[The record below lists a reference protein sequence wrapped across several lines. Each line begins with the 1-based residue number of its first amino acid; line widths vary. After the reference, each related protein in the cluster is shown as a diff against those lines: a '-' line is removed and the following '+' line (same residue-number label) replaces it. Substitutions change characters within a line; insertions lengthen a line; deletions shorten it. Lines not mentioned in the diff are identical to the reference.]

1 MPFSLLFD
9 IAAAPPGRVEWKDEW
24 PRFSAMEAAAT
35 LAATAGSFVVERRLD
50 EPSGPHVV
58 SEVPVI
64 DPGARWLFRGR
75 TKKVQDVFGT
85 YSDIGFRMMAFFPYV
100 VDVGAVA
107 LGVHR
112 NPDVA
117 AQMALIDAQ
126 ALTLAGITQLV
137 VVRAVARQ
145 RPYVQDCSPD
155 GHTITRTC
163 GGSNDYKSFFSGH
176 AAAAFTS
183 AGLTCVH
190 HQNIPLYGGGPVE
203 AWACTWAVGVA
214 AATGLFRIVSDA
226 HYATDV
232 LAGAGIGW
240 FYGYVMPKL
249 IHYRNGTRTARAPA
263 SLLRWIPSF
272 APTGDG
278 GFVSVGGAF

>member
-9 IAAAPPGRVEWKDEW
+9 IAAAPPGKVEWKDEW
-24 PRFSAMEAAAT
+24 KRFTAWEAAGT
-35 LAATAGSFVVERRLD
+35 LAATAGTFVVERRLG

-58 SEVPVI
+58 VEVPII
-64 DPGARWLFRGR
+64 DPGARYLFRGR

-85 YSDIGFRMMAFFPYV
+85 YSDLGFRMMAFFPYV

-107 LGVHR
+107 LGVHQS
-112 NPDVA
+112 PDVA

-126 ALTLAGITQLV
+126 ALTLSGLTQFL

-145 RPYVQDCSPD
+145 RPYVQDCD
-155 GHTITRTC
+155 AEGRTITREC

-190 HQNIPLYGGGPVE
+190 HQHLPLYGGGTAE
-203 AWACTWAVGVA
+203 AWACTWAVTVA
-214 AATGLFRIVSDA
+214 AATGLFRIVADA

-232 LAGAGIGW
+232 LAGAGVGW

-249 IHYRNGTRTARAPA
+249 LHYRAPSRVFA
-263 SLLRWIPSF
+263 WAPSF
-272 APTGDG
+272 APTAGG
-278 GFVSVGGAF
+278 GFVTVGRAF